1 MMQGDTVQSPGTRGL
16 TPGRRALLLTLL
28 IFLSPVLIGGAL
40 YFSGWRPA
48 KPASH
53 GELILP
59 PRPLPIAALGKD
71 ISARASG
78 KWLLIIVGDDSC
90 HEACVRQIELS
101 RNIQVSLN
109 RDMRRVVRMVLS
121 DAPSADLRELAS
133 RQPDLVVT
141 SFPEGWRTVF
151 TPEMTAG
158 PLHRVLLVDPA
169 GHLMMQYAPDAEA
182 KGIRA
187 DLEKLLKHSWIG

>member
-1 MMQGDTVQSPGTRGL
+1 MRSVDTVPTPGSGGL
-16 TPGRRALLLTLL
+16 TSGRRALLLMLL
-28 IFLSPVLIGGAL
+28 IFLSPVLIGGGL

-53 GELILP
+53 GDLILP
-59 PRPLPIAALGKD
+59 PRPLAVTALGGD
-71 ISARASG
+71 AATRAQG
-78 KWLLIIVGDDSC
+78 KWLLLIVGDANCGD
-90 HEACVRQIELS
+90 ACVRLIELT

-109 RDMRRVVRMVLS
+109 RDMGRVVRIVLAE
-121 DAPSADLRELAS
+121 APSGELHRLAA

-141 SFPEGWRTVF
+141 ALPPAWRAVF
-151 TPEMTAG
+151 GPGMTAG